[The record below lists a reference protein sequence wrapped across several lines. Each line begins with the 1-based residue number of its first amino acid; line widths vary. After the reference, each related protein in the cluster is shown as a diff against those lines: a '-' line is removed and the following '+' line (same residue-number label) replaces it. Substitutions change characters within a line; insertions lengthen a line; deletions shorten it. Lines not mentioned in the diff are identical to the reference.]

1 MIISVKGGV
10 EMARKK
16 PARELR
22 WMRLDNAAKI
32 FPAAM
37 RKNWNN
43 AYRISFSFRDP
54 IDPEKLQEAVNVV
67 VLRFPSVD
75 VHLGHSMFWHYLEE
89 NAEPPVIRE
98 DASQPLLLMTEKET
112 RECAIRILYYRNR
125 FAVEFF
131 HAVTDGTGGL
141 IFAKTLAAEYVR
153 RRYLV
158 DVPAENGI
166 LDLNE
171 TPSED
176 EFEDSF
182 IRYAGKVSAP
192 RDPLRVYRPRG
203 VLEPDLFLHQTCGT
217 LDSRAVLDKA
227 HSYGTTVT
235 NYFAAILAWSLLE
248 LQSQAEPRISRQKD
262 VKVQI
267 PVNLRAKFPSR
278 TMRNFVAVVNVGI
291 DPRMGEW
298 TLEEVIHTIHYQAE
312 LGETPKNLQAIF
324 TPNVNGERNPLIK
337 AVPRFMKDMILRT
350 IFDLVGERVSSIC
363 FSNLGNIRLPDSMQ
377 PYVERIEFILSPPSK
392 TPYNCSI
399 SSWDGTLFCNLVR
412 NTQSPEF
419 ERIFFTNLVKEGLHV
434 RIESNDRNTAGDT
447 PTSQKGS

>member
-1 MIISVKGGV
+1 MG
-10 EMARKK
+10 RNK

-43 AYRISFSFRDP
+43 AFRISFSFRDP
-54 IDPEKLQEAVNVV
+54 IDPEKLQEAVNAV
-67 VLRFPSVD
+67 VLRFPSVS

-112 RECAIRILYYRNR
+112 RRCAIRVLYYRNR
-125 FAVEFF
+125 VAVEFF

-141 IFAKTLAAEYVR
+141 IFTKTLAAEYVR
-153 RRYLV
+153 RRYNI
-158 DVPAENGI
+158 DVPAEDGI

-171 TPSED
+171 KPSDE

-182 IRYAGKVSAP
+182 IRYAGPISAP

-203 VLEPDLFLHQTCGT
+203 ILESDLFLHQTCGV
-217 LDSRAVLDKA
+217 LDAGAVLAKA
-227 HSYGTTVT
+227 RSYGTTVT
-235 NYFAAILAWSLLE
+235 NYISALLAWSLME
-248 LQSQAEPRISRQKD
+248 LQAQSVPKINRRKP

-298 TLEEVIHTIHYQAE
+298 TLEEVIHSIHYQAA

-324 TPNVNGERNPLIK
+324 TPNVKGELNPFVK
-337 AVPRFMKDMILRT
+337 PVPRVLKDMLLRT

-363 FSNLGNIRLPDSMQ
+363 LSNLGNIRLPDAMR
-377 PYVERIEFILSPPSK
+377 PYVERVEFVLSPPSK

-399 SSWDGTLFCNLVR
+399 SSWNGTLFCNLVR
-412 NTQSPEF
+412 NTQSAEF

-434 RIESNDRNTAGDT
+434 RIESNDRQ
-447 PTSQKGS
+447 SSVQKGS